1 MYSDISGKTLIFI
14 PAYNESKYINKVI
27 KNCKKFFKNILIVDD
42 GSNDNT
48 LELIEKFDNILVIKH
63 CINCGQ
69 GTAIS
74 TGLQYFLNNTN
85 FQYLVTIDADSQHDP
100 KEAFEMLEYTVRN
113 NYDVVLGSRFLYKD
127 NDSIPIKRNL
137 ALKIAILFERFFYG
151 INLSDAHNGLRVL
164 SREACKSLN
173 YLYASG
179 MAHATEI
186 PSRLHNAGYHL
197 NEFPC
202 KVNYNIEKESSSIIS
217 SLNIISDLIQKK

>member
-1 MYSDISGKTLIFI
+1 MYSSISKKTLIFI
-14 PAYNESKYINKVI
+14 PAYNESLYIKRVI
-27 KNCKKFFKNILIVDD
+27 KGCKKLFKNIIIIDD
-42 GSNDNT
+42 GSKDKT
-48 LELIEKFDNILVIKH
+48 SEIAGGFDDVQIIKH

-74 TGLQYFLNNTN
+74 TGIQFFLNNTN
-85 FQYLVTIDADSQHDP
+85 LEYLITIDADSQHDP
-100 KEAFEMLEYTVRN
+100 SDAFKMLEYAFKN
-113 NYDVVLGSRFLYKD
+113 NYEVVLGSRFLANKK
-127 NDSIPIKRNL
+127 NAIPIRRGF
-137 ALKIAILFERFFYG
+137 ALKLAILFERFFYG

-202 KVNYNIEKESSSIIS
+202 EVNYNIDKESTSIIS